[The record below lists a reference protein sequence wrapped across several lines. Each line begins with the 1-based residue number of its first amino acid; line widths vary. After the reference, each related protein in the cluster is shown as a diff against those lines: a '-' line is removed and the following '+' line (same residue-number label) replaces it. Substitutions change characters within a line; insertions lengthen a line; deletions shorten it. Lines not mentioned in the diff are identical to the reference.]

1 MRTKRTLES
10 ERRQRNARQ
19 RESISHWGFGR
30 EDRSSAEA
38 ESLSREPHSVLPAEV
53 CRETDVGK
61 GRRCKAVDRRSPAKV
76 C

>member
-1 MRTKRTLES
+1 MRIKRRLES
-10 ERRQRNARQ
+10 ECRRRDARQ
-19 RESISHWGFGR
+19 RESISHWSFGR
-30 EDRSSAEA
+30 EDRSSAEV
-38 ESLSREPHSVLPAEV
+38 ESLSRGSHSVLPAEV